1 MILTRDYKSIFK
13 YKNPLIPTLL
23 FLKVVNNMAERKNKR
38 ESESLIQVDSEETG
52 FVLEPTQV
60 EVGSGY
66 TISVNYDENEKPIVD
81 VKTYGEVDITKLR
94 REIERLFPN
103 AQIRQLNQTQ
113 SVTIVKKCKKRKSNT
128 KKK

>member
-1 MILTRDYKSIFK
+1 
-13 YKNPLIPTLL
+13 
-23 FLKVVNNMAERKNKR
+23 MAERKHKR
-38 ESESLIQVDSEETG
+38 ESEGFIEMDSEASG

-66 TISVNYDENEKPIVD
+66 TVSVSYDENEKPIID

-94 REIERLFPN
+94 REIARIFPN
-103 AQIRQLNQTQ
+103 AQIRQLKQTQ
-113 SVTIVKKCKKRKSNT
+113 SVTIVKKRKRKRKI

>member
-1 MILTRDYKSIFK
+1 
-13 YKNPLIPTLL
+13 
-23 FLKVVNNMAERKNKR
+23 MAERKHKR
-38 ESESLIQVDSEETG
+38 ESESFIEMGSEEAA

-66 TISVNYDENEKPIVD
+66 TVSVKYDENEKPIID

-94 REIERLFPN
+94 REIERAFPN
-103 AQIRQLNQTQ
+103 AQIRRLKQTQ
-113 SVTIVKKCKKRKSNT
+113 SVTIVKKRKRKRNT

>member
-1 MILTRDYKSIFK
+1 
-13 YKNPLIPTLL
+13 
-23 FLKVVNNMAERKNKR
+23 MAEKKHKR
-38 ESESLIQVDSEETG
+38 ESNCFIELDSEELG

-66 TISVNYDENEKPIVD
+66 AVSVSYDEDEKPIID
-81 VKTYGEVDITKLR
+81 VKIYGEVNIAQLR
-94 REIERLFPN
+94 KEIEKLFPN

-113 SVTIVKKCKKRKSNT
+113 TVTVVKKRKRKPNI